1 MYLSP
6 SSIDVLGSAPPA
18 SQRRYRNWNP
28 PLLGNLPDDF
38 LRILPQQLD
47 SIQVRVDVPHAC
59 AASLLAHT
67 AWASSVHFLRFKL
80 RPSYFCCPG
89 FVGKEC

>member
-1 MYLSP
+1 MFGPDCPPPTHVPHCSLSP
-6 SSIDVLGSAPPA
+6 SSIDVLGSGSAS

-47 SIQVRVDVPHAC
+47 SLQVPGEA
-59 AASLLAHT
+59 
-67 AWASSVHFLRFKL
+67 
-80 RPSYFCCPG
+80 PSCPG
-89 FVGKEC
+89 STSASRGWCQPVSLPDV